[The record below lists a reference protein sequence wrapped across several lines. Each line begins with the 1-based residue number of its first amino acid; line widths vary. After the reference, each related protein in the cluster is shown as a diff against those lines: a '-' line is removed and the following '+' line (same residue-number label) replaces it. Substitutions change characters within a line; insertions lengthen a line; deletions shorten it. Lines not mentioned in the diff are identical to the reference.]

1 MILMKKMTATEAARG
16 FSRVLDML
24 ENGTEEIVIIRN
36 DRPVAK
42 LVPGTPQMTAL
53 EALSDLYRTLPD
65 EEGRRWLKDLQKRDR
80 SWKREVRN
88 RWE

>member
-1 MILMKKMTATEAARG
+1 MKTITATEAARS
-16 FSRVLDML
+16 FSRVLDMM
-24 ENGTEEIVIIRN
+24 ENGTEEIVIVRN

-65 EEGRRWLKDLQKRDR
+65 QEGASWLKDAKKRDR
-80 SWKREVRN
+80 
-88 RWE
+88 RWRKEARDPWR